1 MRQCVI
7 CEVYKSITVTI
18 TITFR
23 WSVFLHSSS
32 GWTHG
37 FMYADS
43 KVKDGE
49 VGYVTHLFNP
59 GLHQLDLSSKSY
71 KGFVNVSNYGCTG
84 TLNIAYSSV
93 NKHAFVQC
101 YASRRSVALL
111 EMDLTSDQI
120 VKKWNTTGAPYASPD
135 GRYIVT
141 LYKSVNETANL
152 LLESKVYVLFIPGN
166 SSAAVFKSYFDIT
179 GGVSKLVFDKKAGQ
193 QGGYLAYIS
202 LVYSDKIAVIDLD
215 HLESYAAKI
224 SYIEGVGSVF
234 SAPGMH
240 AVHRA
245 LLRSG
250 SWLVSPATANN
261 SLAIINTAKRE
272 LHGMVMGVVGGKRVV
287 AVHSSLSSRSG
298 TAKKMCCSRETLIVI
313 LLFPFYKA
321 IN

>member
-1 MRQCVI
+1 MRYI
-7 CEVYKSITVTI
+7 NALPLTLPLRLGGE
-18 TITFR
+18 F
-23 WSVFLHSSS
+23 FLHSSS

-37 FMYADS
+37 FMFADS

-59 GLHQLDLSSKSY
+59 GLHQLDLSSKAY

-84 TLNIAYSSV
+84 TLYIAYSSV

-101 YASRRSVALL
+101 YASRRSLALL
-111 EMDLTSDQI
+111 EMELASDQI

-141 LYKSVNETANL
+141 LHKSVHKTANL

-166 SSAAVFKSYFDIT
+166 NSAAVFKSEFDIP
-179 GGVSKLVFDKKAGQ
+179 GGVSRLVFDKKAGQ
-193 QGGYLAYIS
+193 KGGYLAYLS

-215 HLESYAAKI
+215 HIESYATKI

-240 AVHRA
+240 AVHRS

-272 LHGMVMGVVGGKRVV
+272 LHGMVMGVVGGRRLL
-287 AVHSSLSSRSG
+287 AVHSSRSG
-298 TAKKMCCSRETLIVI
+298 AAKKMCCSRETLIFISLFSFCKVI
-313 LLFPFYKA
+313 G
-321 IN
+321 

>member
-1 MRQCVI
+1 M
-7 CEVYKSITVTI
+7 
-18 TITFR
+18 
-23 WSVFLHSSS
+23 FLHSS

-71 KGFVNVSNYGCTG
+71 KRFVNVSNYGCTG
-84 TLNIAYSSV
+84 TLYIAYSSV

-111 EMDLTSDQI
+111 EMNLATDQI

-152 LLESKVYVLFIPGN
+152 LLDSKVFVLFIPDNN
-166 SSAAVFKSYFDIT
+166 SVAVFKSEFNIP
-179 GGVSKLVFDKKAGQ
+179 GGVSKLVFDKKADQ

-215 HLESYAAKI
+215 RLESYATKI

-234 SAPGMH
+234 TAPGMH
-240 AVHRA
+240 SVHRS
-245 LLRSG
+245 LFKSG
-250 SWLVSPATANN
+250 SWLLSPATANN
-261 SLAIINTAKRE
+261 SVAIINTATRE
-272 LHGMVMGVVGGKRVV
+272 LHGMVMGVAGGRRLI
-287 AVHSSLSSRSG
+287 AVHSSPFSPSVA
-298 TAKKMCCSRETLIVI
+298 AKKTCCSQETLIFF
-313 LLFPFYKA
+313 LFSFYKTIA
-321 IN
+321 